1 MDENKKGMD
10 LWERCV
16 GVEEALEGGRKFQ
29 HYHDA
34 VSTFTE
40 LKKKK
45 TRQRVLSTFIY
56 CGSNKGNLLP
66 HTQLCNWNRKK
77 EKRNL
82 KF

>member
-45 TRQRVLSTFIY
+45 DTS
-56 CGSNKGNLLP
+56 KGPLYFYLL
-66 HTQLCNWNRKK
+66 WI
-77 EKRNL
+77 
-82 KF
+82 